1 MKKPILDAQT
11 SETATGKASSTTLLP
26 VGFVILSSTSTQVGA
41 ALAKD
46 LFSSL
51 GPMGTVSLRVGWAA
65 IFLLVVWRSS
75 LRKGYG
81 WSAYRKAALLGITL
95 AAMNLSF
102 YSALNL
108 VPLGIA
114 VSLEFI
120 GPLTL
125 AVVQSRRLIDIFPVL
140 LAATGILLL
149 TPLQGHNALPLAG
162 IGLALLAGICW
173 TFYILLTARVGNAF
187 PGGVGL
193 TFATLISAI
202 LLLPLGI
209 LQAHAA
215 LLNPLHLL
223 VDAGVGL
230 LSSALPYSLEMEALR
245 RLSSRIF
252 SILLSLEPAIAA
264 LAGLI
269 ILHELLGWR
278 ELLAMA
284 LICLASIIV
293 VFIQKN

>member
-1 MKKPILDAQT
+1 M
-11 SETATGKASSTTLLP
+11 
-26 VGFVILSSTSTQVGA
+26 
-41 ALAKD
+41 
-46 LFSSL
+46 
-51 GPMGTVSLRVGWAA
+51 
-65 IFLLVVWRSS
+65 VWRSS
-75 LRKGYG
+75 LRGGYS
-81 WSAYRKAALLGITL
+81 WSAYRKAVLLGITL

-102 YSALNL
+102 YSALNQI
-108 VPLGIA
+108 PLGIA
-114 VSLEFI
+114 VSLEFV

-125 AVVQSRRLIDIFPVL
+125 AVMQSRRLVDIFPVL

-149 TPLQGHNALPLAG
+149 TPLQGHAALPLIG
-162 IGLALLAGICW
+162 IGLALLAGMFW
-173 TFYILLTARVGNAF
+173 AFYVLLTARVGNAF

-193 TFATLISAI
+193 AFASLVAAI

-209 LQAHAA
+209 LQAHGA
-215 LLNPLHLL
+215 LLNPLYLL
-223 VDAGVGL
+223 VGAGVGL
-230 LSSALPYSLEMEALR
+230 LSSAVPYSLEMEALR
-245 RLSSRIF
+245 HLSSRIF

-293 VFIQKN
+293 VFIQKR